1 MVAGFGFGVATGGE
15 AGAFHLLNH
24 ALFKAPLFLVAGIVA
39 HEAGSRTLDNLGGL
53 WRELP
58 LTAAIT
64 VVAGLSMAGIPP
76 FNGFYSK
83 ELLFEATYEVAHEAG
98 GLAWLY
104 PATAAVA
111 SVFTV
116 VYSLRFLAIFF
127 GERRAPT
134 KTIPRPPAA
143 LVVPPAVL
151 ALGAAVVSVWPQ
163 LAVDAIVQGAVEATA
178 AGHPELEVHLP
189 DHVTP
194 PVLMSAVAIVG
205 GVGAFPVTD
214 RIANAVDA
222 VRGSS
227 PAVRPSGWYD
237 WLLSGTEATGD
248 RMGSLVHNG
257 LVRTYVVWALAAASV
272 LVLAGYAATNLA
284 VPAFDGLGV
293 PIIVALVLLIAT
305 LAGFAVPTAPS
316 HVAGV
321 LTLSILGF
329 MLAIFYIVASAP
341 DLALT
346 QLVVETL
353 VLLIFLLVLQR
364 LPEFYTDIDR
374 FVAARDVGL
383 SLLVGAAAFASTLLV
398 SPSPSAEPSTLARA
412 YTEMAVPEGGGT
424 NVVNV
429 ILVDFRG
436 FDTLGELVVVTIA
449 AMSVLVLVTM
459 RTRGEAQ

>member
-1 MVAGFGFGVATGGE
+1 M
-15 AGAFHLLNH
+15 
-24 ALFKAPLFLVAGIVA
+24 
-39 HEAGSRTLDNLGGL
+39 
-53 WRELP
+53 
-58 LTAAIT
+58 
-64 VVAGLSMAGIPP
+64 
-76 FNGFYSK
+76 
-83 ELLFEATYEVAHEAG
+83 EAT
-98 GLAWLY
+98 
-104 PATAAVA
+104 
-111 SVFTV
+111 S
-116 VYSLRFLAIFF
+116 
-127 GERRAPT
+127 
-134 KTIPRPPAA
+134 
-143 LVVPPAVL
+143 
-151 ALGAAVVSVWPQ
+151 
-163 LAVDAIVQGAVEATA
+163 
-178 AGHPELEVHLP
+178 
-189 DHVTP
+189 
-194 PVLMSAVAIVG
+194 
-205 GVGAFPVTD
+205 
-214 RIANAVDA
+214 
-222 VRGSS
+222 
-227 PAVRPSGWYD
+227 
-237 WLLSGTEATGD
+237 D
-248 RMGSLVHNG
+248 RMGPLVHNG

-412 YTEMAVPEGGGT
+412 YSEMAVPEGGGT